1 MTFLRNIEKKIFVK
15 IRRFSETEN
24 VAEVQ
29 ANIKT
34 TDYYSTLILNVAEMF
49 YLYCRTLRESN
60 NIRLQISKNM
70 QIKL

>member
-24 VAEVQ
+24 VVEVQ

-49 YLYCRTLRESN
+49 YLCCRTLRESN
-60 NIRLQISKNM
+60 NIRLKLSKNM

>member
-60 NIRLQISKNM
+60 NIRLQLSKNM

>member
-1 MTFLRNIEKKIFVK
+1 MTFLRNIGKKIFVK

-60 NIRLQISKNM
+60 NIRLQLSKNM

>member
-24 VAEVQ
+24 VVEVQ

-60 NIRLQISKNM
+60 NIRLQLSKNM